1 MDCKGNT
8 AMKKTFIALAVSSL
22 VFSLTACG
30 GNQKEAAP
38 KQEPAQVQQ
47 QQASEAG
54 LKPTLSK
61 EEREALNRKVMDDT
75 FKYDAAKSCWRTDG
89 ACLKMRY
96 DHAVLTEQGENVYL
110 RASGPVKAGYSDATL
125 HSLIVY
131 QPMPDGYQ
139 IIDSKKVRTFT
150 YGHNADGKYPFNR
163 FFQFGPDSYG
173 WMLVGLEHESD
184 GPATLATLYG
194 LDKGHLKS
202 LGAVSVA
209 YDDSESSLKCT
220 VGVNTK
226 GTANA
231 GYYPLTFTV
240 TGTQNGKTIKTKVI
254 TLPFSQSQQQYDL
267 PDGFICG
274 N

>member
-1 MDCKGNT
+1 
-8 AMKKTFIALAVSSL
+8 MKKMFIALAASSL

-30 GNQKEAAP
+30 GNQKEEAP
-38 KQEPAQVQQ
+38 KQEPAQAQQ
-47 QQASEAG
+47 QQVPEPD
-54 LKPTLSK
+54 LKLILSK

-96 DHAVLTEQGENVYL
+96 DHSVLTEQGENVYL

-131 QPMPDGYQ
+131 QPMPDGYN

-163 FFQFGPDSYG
+163 FFRFGPDSYG

-184 GPATLATLYG
+184 GPAMSATLYG

-209 YDDSESSLKCT
+209 YDDGESSLKCT
-220 VGVNTK
+220 VGVDTR
-226 GTANA
+226 GSANA

-240 TGTQNGKTIKTKVI
+240 TGIQNGKAIKTRVI
-254 TLPFSQSQQQYDL
+254 SLPFSQSSQQYDL